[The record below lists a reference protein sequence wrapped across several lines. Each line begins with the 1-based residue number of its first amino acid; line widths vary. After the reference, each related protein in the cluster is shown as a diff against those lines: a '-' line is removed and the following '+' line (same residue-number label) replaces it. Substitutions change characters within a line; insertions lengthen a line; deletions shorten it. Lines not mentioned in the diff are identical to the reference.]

1 MTTLTV
7 MSEGS
12 DALPEQLYAQL
23 KQIAQARLRHESS
36 NHTWRPTELVHE
48 AYLKLQNQHTLMA
61 GDRGRFFAA
70 AAEAMRRLLID
81 HARGKRRQKRG
92 GGIKPSILDVEQLAI
107 EGCEDEILALDEAVR
122 RLEVKDP
129 NAAKIVKLR
138 FYAGL
143 SVDETAD
150 AMKISSR
157 TVKREWQYARAWL
170 YTELSK
176 E

>member
-1 MTTLTV
+1 
-7 MSEGS
+7 MSEVPS
-12 DALPEQLYAQL
+12 ELPEQLYAQL
-23 KQIAQARLRHESS
+23 KQIAQARLRGENR

-48 AYLKLQNQHTLMA
+48 AYLKLQQHQTLLT
-61 GDRGRFFAA
+61 GDRARFFAA

-92 GGIKPSILDVEQLAI
+92 GGVKPSILDVEQLAV
-107 EGCEDEILALDEAVR
+107 EGSEDEIVALDEAVR
-122 RLEVKDP
+122 RLEEREPD
-129 NAAKIVKLR
+129 AAKIVKLR

-143 SVDETAD
+143 SVEETAE
-150 AMKISSR
+150 ALGISPR

-170 YTELSK
+170 YRELSN